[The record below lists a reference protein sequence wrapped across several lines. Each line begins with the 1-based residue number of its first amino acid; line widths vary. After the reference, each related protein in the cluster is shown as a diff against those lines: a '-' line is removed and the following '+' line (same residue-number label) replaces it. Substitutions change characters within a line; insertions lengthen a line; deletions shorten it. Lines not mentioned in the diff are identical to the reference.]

1 MAIGFNPLPSFS
13 NLNKQVK
20 NSMGIYGNGK
30 SGYANSMTSTISER
44 LKESQRSE
52 RELKN
57 QKLRNLIRGLT
68 TEPLKNNNN
77 THSATLSNKVNGYLD
92 LNSTNE
98 KKAKEALKSYK
109 YNYKDVST
117 RIQRAKTSV
126 SAGQAVIAAKRKV
139 IEIKR
144 KLSVKSEDSGEL
156 QAALIHAERM
166 EMVAR
171 KKKHHLEL
179 EELVS
184 NTMKRDESLEK
195 FEDASTNKASD
206 KEQRIDSLPSPVEEK
221 ITEAEDM
228 IFDERYKMIEDMMDV
243 LQEEDISNLSDEML
257 DEMNEMIAS
266 FGEDELE
273 MLEEAMDMAEL
284 MEVVDP
290 HMSKEDYENLKRKHR
305 ASEERAIMKAD
316 MDYLKAVIKMNM
328 DKSLKSPSLDAG
340 AGMSGFSGNAFSASS
355 MPDVSVSAA
364 PAPDMSVDVAI

>member
-1 MAIGFNPLPSFS
+1 
-13 NLNKQVK
+13 
-20 NSMGIYGNGK
+20 
-30 SGYANSMTSTISER
+30 
-44 LKESQRSE
+44 
-52 RELKN
+52 
-57 QKLRNLIRGLT
+57 
-68 TEPLKNNNN
+68 
-77 THSATLSNKVNGYLD
+77 
-92 LNSTNE
+92 
-98 KKAKEALKSYK
+98 
-109 YNYKDVST
+109 
-117 RIQRAKTSV
+117 
-126 SAGQAVIAAKRKV
+126 
-139 IEIKR
+139 
-144 KLSVKSEDSGEL
+144 
-156 QAALIHAERM
+156 
-166 EMVAR
+166 
-171 KKKHHLEL
+171 
-179 EELVS
+179 
-184 NTMKRDESLEK
+184 
-195 FEDASTNKASD
+195 
-206 KEQRIDSLPSPVEEK
+206 
-221 ITEAEDM
+221 M

-364 PAPDMSVDVAI
+364 PASDMSVDVAI